1 MEQKIHLYPILNH
14 RYFCNFLLKLQ
25 LLSKVKKDV
34 QKLWDEPIW
43 WHVINMEID
52 MRLNFFLSGVVL
64 SIMLASAQGHAA
76 QNNHKARQT
85 RPIQLGVS
93 GGSVVDKVHNA
104 CCSGTLGSLVR
115 DKAGNL
121 YILSNTHV
129 LAGDS
134 AIGNNKKV
142 SAKGDPINQP
152 GYIDVNC
159 SQNTADY
166 VAILSN
172 WISIVP
178 NGVTSVD
185 AAIAQIDTHM
195 VDTSGSILEIGKI
208 SSTPVAAFVGQKVKK
223 SGRTSGLT
231 RGAVTGLHATI
242 TVGYTDECGGNEFD
256 STFHDQILVGPG
268 AFLKGGDS
276 GSLMVED
283 VAVNPRPVGL
293 LFAGSDTVAVANPIQ
308 DVLDAL
314 DISFVGIKTADSKP
328 KAAFFTKISS
338 NTAKVK
344 AIKDKHSE
352 MLLQIDGVVGH
363 AVGVSKDDSTT
374 HTILV
379 LVESL
384 TDEVRNLVPNQ
395 LDGVSVEVLEV
406 GKIKA
411 F

>member
-1 MEQKIHLYPILNH
+1 M
-14 RYFCNFLLKLQ
+14 KL
-25 LLSKVKKDV
+25 
-34 QKLWDEPIW
+34 
-43 WHVINMEID
+43 H
-52 MRLNFFLSGVVL
+52 FLSYTALVCA
-64 SIMLASAQGHAA
+64 LAITQGHAA
-76 QNNHKARQT
+76 SNNHKARQT

-93 GGSVVDKVHNA
+93 GGSVVDKVHSA
-104 CCSGTLGSLVR
+104 CCSGTLGSLVQ
-115 DKAGNL
+115 DKAGTL

-134 AIGNNKKV
+134 AAGNNKKV

-159 SQNTADY
+159 LQKTADY
-166 VAILSN
+166 VAVLSN
-172 WISIVP
+172 WIPIVP

-208 SSTPVAAFVGQKVKK
+208 SSTPVDAFVGQKVKK

-231 RGAVTGLHATI
+231 KGTVTGLHATI

-256 STFHDQILVGPG
+256 STYHDQILVGPG

-283 VAVNPRPVGL
+283 VATNPRPIGL

-308 DVLDAL
+308 HVLDAL
-314 DISFVGIKTADSKP
+314 EVSFVGIQSVVEEVKAESTPKVVPDSSKP
-328 KAAFFTKISS
+328 KAAFFTKTNLNKIER
-338 NTAKVK
+338 VK
-344 AIKDKHSE
+344 AIKDKHAP
-352 MLLQIDGVVGH
+352 MLLQINGVVGH
-363 AVGVSKDDSTT
+363 AVGLPKDNSQN
-374 HTILV
+374 HVILV
-379 LVESL
+379 LVERT
-384 TDEVRNLVPNQ
+384 TDEVRNLLPTH
-395 LDGVSVEVLEV
+395 LEGIPLEVLVV
-406 GKIKA
+406 GKVKA